1 MAFVRNGDVF
11 VRDLRSGALTQLTRS
26 DADEAQPQWSRDGAL
41 VLPRRQRLVSA
52 GRAGAGVSA
61 GGDRQGGEGS
71 GTPRR
76 RPTTCATASC
86 A

>member
-26 DADEAQPQWSRDGAL
+26 NVDEARPQWGRDGGL
-41 VLPRRQRLVSA
+41 VWRVGNDWYRWDRQRRVARRPSSRPKRIPPPRRK
-52 GRAGAGVSA
+52 
-61 GGDRQGGEGS
+61 
-71 GTPRR
+71 
-76 RPTTCATASC
+76 PTTCATASC